1 MRIARR
7 RAAPRICLPA
17 SARGANVASGRLI
30 GHRDGYGF
38 VVSDAPVK
46 GTDQDIFIPPDAMG
60 SAMNG
65 DRVEVQ
71 VLRAKPDGR
80 SEGRIVRVI
89 DRAQKTVVGQFHCGQ
104 RYNYVM
110 PFDHRIPFEIVIPRG
125 EEWPGGEGPA
135 PPRSRDRQF
144 GGESEQQ
151 VQGPKSEVRRTA
163 RPGRP
168 GGGR

>member
-1 MRIARR
+1 MV
-7 RAAPRICLPA
+7 PE
-17 SARGANVASGRLI
+17 
-30 GHRDGYGF
+30 
-38 VVSDAPVK
+38 APVK

-80 SEGRIVRVI
+80 SEGRILRVI

-125 EEWPGGEGPA
+125 EEWPGGGGCRR
-135 PPRSRDRQF
+135 RSRAATASSGASRNIR
-144 GGESEQQ
+144 
-151 VQGPKSEVRRTA
+151 PKSEVRSPKHA